1 MGATAVLLMAH
12 GAVDSPED
20 VRPYLEGIFK
30 GRPVSEEL
38 VREIQERYQA
48 IGGKSP
54 LLDITKRQAKGLEE
68 ALRASGSKESFKV
81 YVGMRNWKP
90 WIRDA
95 VRRIKADQPDRLA
108 AVCLTPYASSFS
120 TGLYFEHL
128 EREMKDLKYAPELVK
143 IPSWNE
149 HPLLIQAFTEKVAS
163 AWKRLPDGGRG
174 AEAVFSAHSLP
185 SRVLQNGDPY
195 PHQFR
200 STAEKVAVS
209 AGIGQ
214 FRLAYQS
221 RSPSQEPW
229 LGPDVQE
236 VLELLSRQGAKN
248 VLLAPIGFI
257 SDHMETLYDD
267 DILYRKIAESKGLRF
282 ERATSLNDSPLL
294 AQALASVVLGNLS
307 I

>member
-20 VRPYLEGIFK
+20 IRPYLEGIFK
-30 GRPVSEEL
+30 GRPVTEEL
-38 VREIQERYQA
+38 VREIQERYRA

-68 ALRASGSKESFKV
+68 ALHASGSKESFKV

-90 WIRDA
+90 RIRDA
-95 VRRIKADQPDRLA
+95 VRRIKADRPVRLVA
-108 AVCLTPYASSFS
+108 ACLTPYASSLS

-128 EREMKDLKYAPELVK
+128 EREMKDFEYAPELVK

-149 HPLLIQAFTEKVAS
+149 HPLLIQAFGEQVSVAL
-163 AWKRLPDGGRG
+163 KKLPDGGRS

-200 STAEKVAVS
+200 STAEKVAAR
-209 AGIGQ
+209 AGIAR
-214 FRLAYQS
+214 FHLAYQS
-221 RSPSQEPW
+221 QGASKEPW
-229 LGPDVQE
+229 LGPDVRE

-267 DILYRKIAESKGLRF
+267 DIFYRKIAESKGLRF
-282 ERATSLNDSPLL
+282 ERAASLNDSPLL
-294 AQALASVVLGNLS
+294 AQALASVVLGSL
-307 I
+307 